1 MILRDEGAPCAG
13 VATGALGMVR
23 FQPVPALLLA
33 LVLASQGPPLF
44 YWGSRPPV
52 VLREGGTDGDL
63 ARVLEVHAARDGSDL
78 VVRLS
83 FDRPVQ
89 QTITTADGA
98 PVSGRLQVVL
108 YIDVDDDRA
117 TGLAAGP
124 RDFRTGAERRLEVG
138 TQYLGE
144 DPPERAV
151 PAVAVR
157 LTLSSVATDGSR
169 RTLWR
174 RDDSDTPRAIRL
186 SGEWLEARVPL
197 DRVGL
202 QARARL
208 ILVDGDQAWDGRL
221 EPEAADSGRR

>member
-1 MILRDEGAPCAG
+1 
-13 VATGALGMVR
+13 VVR
-23 FQPVPALLLA
+23 FLPVPALLLA

-52 VLREGGTDGDL
+52 VLREVSAKGPE
-63 ARVLEVHAARDGSDL
+63 ARVLEVHAVRDGADL
-78 VVRLS
+78 VVRLT
-83 FDRPVQ
+83 FDRPVSEAV
-89 QTITTADGA
+89 TTAEGA
-98 PVSGRLQVVL
+98 PVSGRLQAVL
-108 YIDVDDDRA
+108 YFDVDDDRT
-117 TGLAAGP
+117 TGFAAGS

-144 DPPERAV
+144 DPPERPA

-157 LTLSSVATDGSR
+157 LTLSSVARDGLR

-174 RDDSDTPRAIRL
+174 RDDTDVPRVIRV

-197 DRVGL
+197 DRMGL
-202 QARARL
+202 EARPRL

-221 EPEAADSGRR
+221 EPEPPGSGGRP